1 MCLRIIYV
9 GYVSATVSGHLPRT
23 SNWPTGCTW
32 FFMRLHIKND
42 EIPAARSMLRL
53 LNDNKNKT
61 QIRWTKT
68 EKNGTENNKLLCGCW
83 PSLVPLPPSLS
94 PSVSLNL
101 SLSISICVPVSF
113 PACLRRLGLIF
124 DSSIINHTL
133 TFHTV
138 RTVVAVA
145 ATLENP
151 GNLLTTY
158 LTVRDCLVQTILTV
172 CLVSEH
178 FLSNNVL
185 SSFRL
190 GFQMGQS
197 I

>member
-1 MCLRIIYV
+1 
-9 GYVSATVSGHLPRT
+9 
-23 SNWPTGCTW
+23 
-32 FFMRLHIKND
+32 MRLHIKND
-42 EIPAARSMLRL
+42 GIPAARPGRCFACLM
-53 LNDNKNKT
+53 T
-61 QIRWTKT
+61 TKT
-68 EKNGTENNKLLCGCW
+68 KPKNVERNRKKTAQKTTNCCAGAGLAKSLYLLLF
-83 PSLVPLPPSLS
+83 PSTFFSFCF
-94 PSVSLNL
+94 SVS
-101 SLSISICVPVSF
+101 F
-113 PACLRRLGLIF
+113 AACLRRLGLIF

-133 TFHTV
+133 TFHTTV
-138 RTVVAVA
+138 VVAVA
-145 ATLENP
+145 ASLENP

-158 LTVRDCLVQTILTV
+158 LTVQDCLVQTILTV